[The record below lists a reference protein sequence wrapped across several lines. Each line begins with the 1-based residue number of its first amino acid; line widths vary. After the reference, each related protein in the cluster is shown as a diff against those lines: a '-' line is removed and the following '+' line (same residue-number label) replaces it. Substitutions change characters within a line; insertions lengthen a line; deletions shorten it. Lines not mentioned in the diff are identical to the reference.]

1 MGKRQGRIAG
11 AAAPPRPRPAQDLTI
26 VEAASYS
33 AVESLRHGRRVE
45 IRALRPDDR
54 PDFLAAV
61 DRTSPRSL
69 YRRFFSVRQ
78 DFAEQEVDFFLNVD
92 FVNHVALVAVMEEA
106 GRPVIVGA
114 GRYIAVEP
122 GRAEVAFAVVDAYQG
137 QGIGAALMRH
147 LAAVAREAGLKEL
160 VADVLPD
167 NSPMLKIFEKC
178 GLDVRTKRGPR
189 VVQLTLRLT

>member
-1 MGKRQGRIAG
+1 
-11 AAAPPRPRPAQDLTI
+11 

-33 AVESLRHGRRVE
+33 AVEALRHGRRIE
-45 IRALRPDDR
+45 IRALAPDDR
-54 PDFLAAV
+54 ADFLAAV
-61 DRTSPRSL
+61 DRTGPRSL

-92 FVNHVALVAVMEEA
+92 FVNHVALVAVFEEA

-114 GRYIAVEP
+114 GRYIVVGP

-137 QGIGAALMRH
+137 QGIGAVLMRH
-147 LAAVAREAGLKEL
+147 LAIVARDAGLTEL

-167 NSPMLKIFEKC
+167 NVPMLKVFEKS
-178 GLDVRTKRGPR
+178 GLDVRIQRGLH
-189 VVQLTLRLT
+189 VVQVTLRLT

>member
-1 MGKRQGRIAG
+1 
-11 AAAPPRPRPAQDLTI
+11 

-33 AVESLRHGRRVE
+33 AVEALRHGRRME
-45 IRALRPDDR
+45 IRALAPDDR
-54 PDFLAAV
+54 ADFLAAV
-61 DRTSPRSL
+61 DRTGPRSL

-92 FVNHVALVAVMEEA
+92 FVNHVALVAVFEEA

-114 GRYIAVEP
+114 GRYIVVGP

-147 LAAVAREAGLKEL
+147 LAFVARDAGLKEL
-160 VADVLPD
+160 IADVLPD
-167 NSPMLKIFEKC
+167 NVPMLKVFEKS
-178 GLDVRTKRGPR
+178 GLDVRIQRGLH
-189 VVQLTLRLT
+189 VVQVTLRLT